1 MSQFD
6 AYTQAAYIQGL
17 RRFLGKQHPAV
28 LHFNSLKPTGRT
40 GRLPK
45 WEQEVV
51 EQLERAVNQ
60 KAGRCEMFDS
70 SLAERLVLACSY
82 LELNYAQLARC
93 LGVSRESVRLW
104 CNGTAMP
111 GNLEGLATALNVP
124 SRWLELGGD
133 EHLPA
138 DSHLGVRVGFDC
150 MEAREQL
157 YGLTLAVLAD
167 SDDDLDEACLMAHL
181 EQVVAQRKLMAT
193 LARKAGGRWLPHQG
207 TLAFAPWVP
216 IAPHGLV
223 RRYWSDEVETI
234 IAEALASNGSTYAAW
249 YVVQRRCETLGLRY
263 PKMITLQR
271 RIATQ
276 RNRDAKYGVDL
287 STQVQVIHRDTR

>member
-82 LELNYAQLARC
+82 LKLNYAQLARR

-104 CNGTAMP
+104 CNGSAMP
-111 GNLEGLATALNVP
+111 VNLEGLATALNVP
-124 SRWLELGGD
+124 SLWLELGGD

-150 MEAREQL
+150 MDAREQL

-223 RRYWSDEVETI
+223 RRYWSDDVEAI
-234 IAEALASNGSTYAAW
+234 IADALTSNDSTYAAW
-249 YVVQRRCETLGLRY
+249 HAVKRRCEALGLSY
-263 PKMITLQR
+263 PRMVSLQR

-276 RNRDAKYGVDL
+276 RNRAAIYGVNLNTLDE
-287 STQVQVIHRDTR
+287 SVHPNKR